1 MHHHTRGYVEALTVE
16 RARNTRAL
24 DRASVPDVVKQFSA
38 RVRSIARRHRLPA
51 HDVEDVMQSTWLRL
65 LEHGDSIRDAL
76 SIGGWL
82 ETTARRESLRVLRK
96 AGRELPTEHQLLAE
110 EHAAPVDEERLVAG
124 ERQAAVAAAVAGL
137 SARQR
142 AVVSAL
148 LLADPAPSYAE
159 VARRLDMPIGSIG
172 PTRARTVERLRASPQ
187 VAAVMAD
194 TGRPV

>member
-1 MHHHTRGYVEALTVE
+1 M
-16 RARNTRAL
+16 
-24 DRASVPDVVKQFSA
+24 
-38 RVRSIARRHRLPA
+38 
-51 HDVEDVMQSTWLRL
+51 
-65 LEHGDSIRDAL
+65 
-76 SIGGWL
+76 
-82 ETTARRESLRVLRK
+82 LRK

-142 AVVSAL
+142 AVVAL